1 MGTNYKPCTWTL
13 NSSDPKYTWEIKSQA
28 FHKWPTT
35 VTTATTIP
43 GVTVAATQSS
53 PTKESMMDDI
63 MNRTEDQGFFKD
75 VVDWLSKEAPRIL
88 QNTLEQ
94 LCYAGPVTYNRLCE
108 FLYDIGFRTS
118 ELIERR
124 MILGP
129 SNKWVVEYFKDFPLG
144 SGGK

>member
-1 MGTNYKPCTWTL
+1 M
-13 NSSDPKYTWEIKSQA
+13 I
-28 FHKWPTT
+28 
-35 VTTATTIP
+35 
-43 GVTVAATQSS
+43 
-53 PTKESMMDDI
+53 DDI

-88 QNTLEQ
+88 LNTLEQ
-94 LCYAGPVTYNRLCE
+94 LCYAGPVTYSRLCE